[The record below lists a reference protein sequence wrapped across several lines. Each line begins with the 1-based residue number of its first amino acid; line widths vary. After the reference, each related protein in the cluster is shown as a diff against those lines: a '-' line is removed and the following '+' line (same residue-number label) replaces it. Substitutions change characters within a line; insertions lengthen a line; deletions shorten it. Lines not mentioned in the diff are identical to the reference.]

1 MRDREIS
8 VEQEHLDRVYRRLE
22 EKIHEAE
29 FLMNDAAK
37 RGQVGTPGALAERDA
52 QVFRAGIHL
61 NRLNNEFEDFLFGR
75 IDLLLG
81 KDGKKG
87 PDGAYTAVEP
97 AEGAVRDDGTADI
110 AETLHIG
117 RIGVLD
123 SEYAPLVI
131 DWRAPAAAPFYRST
145 PVDPGRVVR
154 RRVIRSKGR
163 RVLGVEDDLMRPE
176 LKAFLDGGELAV
188 IGDGALMAAL
198 GQARSHTMRD
208 IVASIQA
215 EQDLVIRAPAA
226 SVTYVEGGPGT
237 GKTAVAL
244 HRAAYLLYQDRRRY
258 SGGILI
264 VSPTPLLVAYT
275 EGVLPSLGE
284 EGQVA
289 IRAIGSLVDGA
300 EATLYDSP
308 STARAKGSY
317 RMLRVLRKAA
327 RGALELGPAGMLGG
341 ADGSGTG
348 AGGGSASGSG
358 ASGADASGAGAGGA
372 DASGTG
378 TGGANGTRS
387 GRSAGNGTGS
397 EMSGAEASGTGVG
410 GANGTRS
417 GRSAGNGTGSE
428 MSGADASGSEAGEA
442 EASGSGTSG
451 ADASGTGTSGAY
463 GTRSGRSGANGAGAG
478 NGSGVGTAAANGR
491 GSGTAPA
498 SSGSAS
504 ATAPTQLSFGD
515 DGDGES
521 PAAPAPVGP
530 PTRLRVVAFGR
541 RLELEAAELERIRR
555 NALGGTAP
563 VNLLRPRARKLLL
576 DALWAQSG
584 AATRHTDPELAA
596 ELRSSFDEDVTS
608 EDSFIAFLDA
618 WWPELTPRAVLAAM
632 ADERRLGRWA
642 RRILNP
648 GEVRRVARSLRR
660 DGHSVHDIAMLDE
673 LQAILGTP
681 ARPRKKR
688 ELDPLDQ
695 LTGLEELMP
704 VREESQRERAER
716 LAQERTEYAHVIV
729 DEAQDLTPMQ
739 WRMVGRRGRHAT
751 WTVVGDPAQSSW
763 SDPDEAAEARD
774 EALGTRPRRRFE
786 LTVNY
791 RNPAEIAELAAKVLA
806 LAMPGSKAPSAVRS
820 TGVEPRFTVVQKSL
834 GETVRAEAAR
844 LLDLVD
850 GTVGVVV
857 AMQRREEAAR
867 WLAGLGERVVALGSL
882 EAKGLEYDATVVVSP
897 AEIADE
903 SPAGLR
909 VLYVALTRA
918 TQQLTVVSADRDQPD
933 GSGVPDLLRD

>member
-1 MRDREIS
+1 MAAQAQQETALEDSLRAREIA

-29 FLMNDAAK
+29 FLMNDAAQ

-97 AEGAVRDDGTADI
+97 AEGAVRADNTADI

-123 SEYAPLVI
+123 QDYAPLVI

-163 RVLGVEDDLMRPE
+163 KVLGVEDDLMRPE
-176 LKAFLDGGELAV
+176 LTAFLDGGELPA

-258 SGGILI
+258 AGGILI

-289 IRAIGSLVDGA
+289 IRAIGSLVEGA

-308 STARAKGSY
+308 SVARAKGSS
-317 RMLRVLRKAA
+317 RMLKVLRKAA
-327 RGALELGPAGMLGG
+327 RGALELN
-341 ADGSGTG
+341 D
-348 AGGGSASGSG
+348 
-358 ASGADASGAGAGGA
+358 
-372 DASGTG
+372 
-378 TGGANGTRS
+378 
-387 GRSAGNGTGS
+387 
-397 EMSGAEASGTGVG
+397 
-410 GANGTRS
+410 
-417 GRSAGNGTGSE
+417 
-428 MSGADASGSEAGEA
+428 
-442 EASGSGTSG
+442 
-451 ADASGTGTSGAY
+451 
-463 GTRSGRSGANGAGAG
+463 
-478 NGSGVGTAAANGR
+478 
-491 GSGTAPA
+491 
-498 SSGSAS
+498 
-504 ATAPTQLSFGD
+504 
-515 DGDGES
+515 S
-521 PAAPAPVGP
+521 PA
-530 PTRLRVVAFGR
+530 RLRVVAFGR
-541 RLELEAAELERIRR
+541 RLELEAEELAGIRR
-555 NALGGTAP
+555 AALGGTAP

-576 DALWAQSG
+576 DALWERSG
-584 AATRHTDPELAA
+584 AAGRHTDPELAA
-596 ELRSSFDEDVTS
+596 ELRSSFDEDITS
-608 EDSFIAFLDA
+608 EDDFLAFLDA
-618 WWPELTPRAVLAAM
+618 WWPELTPAAVLDAM

-648 GEVRRVARSLRR
+648 GEVRKVARSLKR
-660 DGHSVHDIAMLDE
+660 DGRSVHDIALLDE
-673 LQAILGTP
+673 LQAILGAP
-681 ARPRKKR
+681 ARPRRKR

-704 VREESQRERAER
+704 VREETQRERAER
-716 LAQERTEYAHVIV
+716 LAQERVEYAHVIV

-806 LAMPGSKAPSAVRS
+806 LAMPGSLSPKAVRS
-820 TGVEPRFTVVQKSL
+820 TGVEPRFTVVRESL
-834 GETVRAEAAR
+834 GATVREEAAR
-844 LLDLVD
+844 LLERVD
-850 GTVGVVV
+850 GTIGVVV
-857 AMQRREEAAR
+857 AMQRREEARR
-867 WLAGLGERVVALGSL
+867 WLAGLGDRVVALGSL

-918 TQQLTVVSADRDQPD
+918 TQQLTVVSAERDEPD
-933 GSGVPDLLRD
+933 AAGVPDLLRD

>member
-1 MRDREIS
+1 MAAQVQQSAVGSVHDAQDSVRDREIS
-8 VEQEHLDRVYRRLE
+8 VEQAHLDRVYRRLE

-29 FLMNDAAK
+29 FLMNDAAQ

-97 AEGAVRDDGTADI
+97 AEGAVRDDDTADI

-123 SEYAPLVI
+123 AEYAPLVI
-131 DWRAPAAAPFYRST
+131 DWRAPAAAPFYRAT
-145 PVDPGRVVR
+145 PVEPGRVVR

-163 RVLGVEDDLMRPE
+163 RVLGVEDDLMRPA
-176 LKAFLDGGELAV
+176 LTAYLDGEELPV

-198 GQARSHTMRD
+198 GQARGHTMRD
-208 IVASIQA
+208 IVSSIQA

-226 SVTYVEGGPGT
+226 SITYVEGGPGT

-258 SGGILI
+258 AGGILI

-300 EATLYDSP
+300 QATLYDSP
-308 STARAKGSY
+308 SVARAKGSY
-317 RMLRVLRKAA
+317 RMLKVLRKAA
-327 RGALELGPAGMLGG
+327 RGALELGPA
-341 ADGSGTG
+341 
-348 AGGGSASGSG
+348 
-358 ASGADASGAGAGGA
+358 
-372 DASGTG
+372 
-378 TGGANGTRS
+378 
-387 GRSAGNGTGS
+387 
-397 EMSGAEASGTGVG
+397 
-410 GANGTRS
+410 
-417 GRSAGNGTGSE
+417 
-428 MSGADASGSEAGEA
+428 
-442 EASGSGTSG
+442 
-451 ADASGTGTSGAY
+451 
-463 GTRSGRSGANGAGAG
+463 
-478 NGSGVGTAAANGR
+478 
-491 GSGTAPA
+491 APA
-498 SSGSAS
+498 GHED
-504 ATAPTQLSFGD
+504 D
-515 DGDGES
+515 DGTPRQPFD
-521 PAAPAPVGP
+521 A
-530 PTRLRVVAFGR
+530 TRLRVVAFGR
-541 RLELEAAELERIRR
+541 RLELEAEELDRVRR
-555 NALGGTAP
+555 TALGGTAP

-576 DALWAQSG
+576 DALWAKSG
-584 AATRHTDPELAA
+584 AGSRHTDPELAA
-596 ELRSSFDEDVTS
+596 ELRSSFDEDVTG
-608 EDSFIAFLDA
+608 EDAFIGFLDA
-618 WWPELTPRAVLAAM
+618 WWPELTPARVLAAM
-632 ADERRLGRWA
+632 ADEKRLGRWA

-648 GEVRRVARSLRR
+648 GEVRKVARSLKR
-660 DGHSVHDIAMLDE
+660 DGHTVHDIALLDE
-673 LQAILGTP
+673 LQAILGVP

-688 ELDPLDQ
+688 ELDSLDQ

-774 EALGTRPRRRFE
+774 EALGSRPRRRFQ

-806 LAMPGSKAPSAVRS
+806 LAMPGAESPRAVRS
-820 TGVEPRFTVVQKSL
+820 TGVEPRFTVVQESL
-834 GETVRAEAAR
+834 QAAVRAEAER
-844 LLDLVD
+844 LLGLVD

-857 AMQRREEAAR
+857 AMNRREEARR
-867 WLAGLGERVVALGSL
+867 WLAGLGDRVVALGSL

-918 TQQLTVVSADRDQPD
+918 TQQLTVVSGERDEPD
-933 GSGVPDLLRD
+933 AAGVPDLLRD

>member
-1 MRDREIS
+1 MAAQDAAVDSVRDREIAI
-8 VEQEHLDRVYRRLE
+8 EQEHLDQVYRRLE

-29 FLMNDAAK
+29 FLMNDAAQ

-75 IDLLLG
+75 VDLLLG

-97 AEGAVRDDGTADI
+97 AEDAVRPDNTADI

-123 SEYAPLVI
+123 SDYSPLVI

-163 RVLGVEDDLMRPE
+163 KVLGVEDDLMRPE
-176 LKAFLDGGELAV
+176 LTAALGGTELAV
-188 IGDGALMAAL
+188 VGDGALMAAL

-208 IVASIQA
+208 IVSSIQA

-226 SVTYVEGGPGT
+226 SVTEVSGGPGT

-258 SGGILI
+258 AGGILI

-289 IRAIGSLVDGA
+289 IRAVGSLVDGA
-300 EATLYDSP
+300 EATAYDEP
-308 STARAKGSY
+308 AVARIKGSS
-317 RMLRVLRKAA
+317 RMLQVLRRAA
-327 RGALELGPAGMLGG
+327 RGALEGSSGRPARGRSRGG
-341 ADGSGTG
+341 AQ
-348 AGGGSASGSG
+348 
-358 ASGADASGAGAGGA
+358 
-372 DASGTG
+372 
-378 TGGANGTRS
+378 
-387 GRSAGNGTGS
+387 
-397 EMSGAEASGTGVG
+397 E
-410 GANGTRS
+410 
-417 GRSAGNGTGSE
+417 
-428 MSGADASGSEAGEA
+428 GE
-442 EASGSGTSG
+442 
-451 ADASGTGTSGAY
+451 
-463 GTRSGRSGANGAGAG
+463 
-478 NGSGVGTAAANGR
+478 
-491 GSGTAPA
+491 
-498 SSGSAS
+498 
-504 ATAPTQLSFGD
+504 QLAF
-515 DGDGES
+515 GES
-521 PAAPAPVGP
+521 PSDQKSDQKSDQGSDQESSQDGTRGGTPD
-530 PTRLRVVAFGR
+530 RLRVVAFGG
-541 RLELEAAELERIRR
+541 RLELDADELRRIRH
-555 NALGGTAP
+555 NVLGGTAP
-563 VNLLRPRARKLLL
+563 VNLLRPRARRLVL
-576 DALWAQSG
+576 DALWAKSNG
-584 AATRHTDPELAA
+584 RGRYTDPELAA
-596 ELRSSFDEDVTS
+596 ELRSTFDDDVS
-608 EDSFIAFLDA
+608 NEDSFLEFLDA
-618 WWPELTPRAVLAAM
+618 WWPELTPRGVLAAM

-642 RRILNP
+642 RRVLNQ
-648 GEVRRVARSLRR
+648 GEVRKLARALKREAL
-660 DGHSVHDIAMLDE
+660 SVHDVALLDE
-673 LQAILGTP
+673 LQTLLGTP
-681 ARPRKKR
+681 HRPRKKR
-688 ELDPLDQ
+688 EYDPLDQ

-704 VREESQRERAER
+704 HREETQWERAER

-739 WRMVGRRGRHAT
+739 WRMVGRRGRQAT
-751 WTVVGDPAQSSW
+751 WTIVGDAAQSSW
-763 SDPDEAAEARD
+763 STPDEAADARD
-774 EALGTRPRRRFE
+774 EALGARPRRHFT

-806 LAMPGSKAPSAVRS
+806 LAMPGMESPSAVRS
-820 TGVEPRFTVVQKSL
+820 TGVEPRFAVVRDGDL
-834 GETVRAEAAR
+834 ARTVREEAGR
-844 LLDLVD
+844 LLERVD

-857 AMQRREEAAR
+857 AMNRREQAR
-867 WLAGLGERVVALGSL
+867 KWLAELGDRVVALGSL

-918 TQQLTVVSADRDQPD
+918 TQQLTVVSAAGDAPD
-933 GSGVPDLLRD
+933 EAGVPDLLRD

>member
-1 MRDREIS
+1 MAAQVQQETLDSAHDSVREKEIG

-97 AEGAVRDDGTADI
+97 AEGAVRPDNTADI

-123 SEYAPLVI
+123 SDYAPLVI

-163 RVLGVEDDLMRPE
+163 KVLGVEDDLMRPE
-176 LKAFLDGGELAV
+176 LKARLDGRELPV

-258 SGGILI
+258 AGGILI

-289 IRAIGSLVDGA
+289 IRAIGSLAEDTGGA

-308 STARAKGSY
+308 SVARAKGSY
-317 RMLRVLRKAA
+317 RMLKVLRKAA
-327 RGALELGPAGMLGG
+327 RGALEL
-341 ADGSGTG
+341 S
-348 AGGGSASGSG
+348 
-358 ASGADASGAGAGGA
+358 DA
-372 DASGTG
+372 
-378 TGGANGTRS
+378 
-387 GRSAGNGTGS
+387 
-397 EMSGAEASGTGVG
+397 
-410 GANGTRS
+410 
-417 GRSAGNGTGSE
+417 
-428 MSGADASGSEAGEA
+428 
-442 EASGSGTSG
+442 
-451 ADASGTGTSGAY
+451 
-463 GTRSGRSGANGAGAG
+463 
-478 NGSGVGTAAANGR
+478 
-491 GSGTAPA
+491 
-498 SSGSAS
+498 
-504 ATAPTQLSFGD
+504 
-515 DGDGES
+515 
-521 PAAPAPVGP
+521 

-541 RLELEAAELERIRR
+541 RLELETEELNRIRQS
-555 NALGGTAP
+555 ALGGTAP

-576 DALWAQSG
+576 DALWAKSG
-584 AATRHTDPELAA
+584 AAGRHTDPELAA
-596 ELRSSFDEDVTS
+596 ELRSSFDEDITS
-608 EDSFIAFLDA
+608 EDDFIAFLDA
-618 WWPELTPRAVLAAM
+618 WWPELTPRGVLRAM

-648 GEVRRVARSLRR
+648 GEVRRVARALKR
-660 DGHSVHDIAMLDE
+660 DGLSVHDVAMLDE
-673 LQAILGTP
+673 LQAILGLP

-688 ELDPLDQ
+688 DLDPLDQ

-704 VREESQRERAER
+704 VREETQRERAER

-774 EALGTRPRRRFE
+774 EALGSRPRRRFT

-806 LAMPGSKAPSAVRS
+806 LAMPGSESPSAVRS
-820 TGVEPRFTVVQKSL
+820 TGVEPRFVTAARDTL
-834 GETVRAEAAR
+834 ARTVRAEAAR

-857 AMQRREEAAR
+857 AMNRREEAAR
-867 WLAGLGERVVALGSL
+867 WLAGLGDRVVALGSL

-918 TQQLTVVSADRDQPD
+918 TQQLTVLSSDRDDPD
-933 GSGVPDLLRD
+933 ATGVPDLLRD

>member
-1 MRDREIS
+1 MAAQAQQETVVDPVHDSVRDREIRL
-8 VEQEHLDRVYRRLE
+8 EQEHLDRVYRRLE

-29 FLMNDAAK
+29 FLMRDAAL

-52 QVFRAGIHL
+52 QVYRAGIHL
-61 NRLNNEFEDFLFGR
+61 NRLNNEYEDFLFGR

-97 AEGAVRDDGTADI
+97 AEGAVRPDNTADI

-123 SEYAPLVI
+123 EDYTPLVI

-163 RVLGVEDDLMRPE
+163 RVQSVEDDLMRPE
-176 LKAFLDGGELAV
+176 LTASLDGHELPV

-198 GQARSHTMRD
+198 GQARTHTMRD

-258 SGGILI
+258 AGGILI

-308 STARAKGSY
+308 SVARAKGSY
-317 RMLRVLRKAA
+317 RMLKVLRKAA
-327 RGALELGPAGMLGG
+327 RGALERH
-341 ADGSGTG
+341 
-348 AGGGSASGSG
+348 
-358 ASGADASGAGAGGA
+358 DA
-372 DASGTG
+372 
-378 TGGANGTRS
+378 
-387 GRSAGNGTGS
+387 
-397 EMSGAEASGTGVG
+397 
-410 GANGTRS
+410 
-417 GRSAGNGTGSE
+417 
-428 MSGADASGSEAGEA
+428 
-442 EASGSGTSG
+442 
-451 ADASGTGTSGAY
+451 
-463 GTRSGRSGANGAGAG
+463 
-478 NGSGVGTAAANGR
+478 
-491 GSGTAPA
+491 P
-498 SSGSAS
+498 
-504 ATAPTQLSFGD
+504 Q
-515 DGDGES
+515 
-521 PAAPAPVGP
+521 
-530 PTRLRVVAFGR
+530 RLRVVAFGR
-541 RLELEAAELERIRR
+541 RLELEAEELADIRR
-555 NALGGTAP
+555 AALGGTAP

-576 DALWAQSG
+576 DALWERSG
-584 AATRHTDPELAA
+584 AGNRHTDPQLAA
-596 ELRSSFDEDVTS
+596 ELRSSFDEDVTT
-608 EDSFIAFLDA
+608 EDDFIAFLDA
-618 WWPELTPRAVLAAM
+618 WWPELTPAAVLDAM

-648 GEVRRVARSLRR
+648 GEVRKVARALKR
-660 DGHSVHDIAMLDE
+660 DGRSVHDIAMLDE
-673 LQAILGTP
+673 LQAILGAP
-681 ARPRKKR
+681 ARPRRKR

-704 VREESQRERAER
+704 VREETQRERAER
-716 LAQERTEYAHVIV
+716 LAQERVEYAHVIV

-763 SDPDEAAEARD
+763 SDPDEAAQARD

-791 RNPAEIAELAAKVLA
+791 RNPAEIAELASKVLA
-806 LAMPGSKAPSAVRS
+806 LAMPGSQAPRAVRS
-820 TGVEPRFTVVQKSL
+820 TGVEPRFAVTEGVL

-844 LLDLVD
+844 LLERVD

-857 AMQRREEAAR
+857 AMQRREEARR
-867 WLAGLGERVVALGSL
+867 WLDGLGDRVVALGSL
-882 EAKGLEYDATVVVSP
+882 EAKGLEYDATIVVSP

-918 TQQLTVVSADRDQPD
+918 TQQLTVVSADRDEPD
-933 GSGVPDLLRD
+933 AAGVPDLLRD

>member
-1 MRDREIS
+1 MAAQVQQEMALDPVGDSVRDRELG
-8 VEQEHLDRVYRRLE
+8 VEQEHLDRVYQRLE
-22 EKIHEAE
+22 EKINEAE
-29 FLMNDAAK
+29 FLMNDAAQ

-97 AEGAVRDDGTADI
+97 AEGAVRPDNTADI

-123 SEYAPLVI
+123 AEYAPLVI

-163 RVLGVEDDLMRPE
+163 KVLGVEDDLMRPE
-176 LKAFLDGGELAV
+176 LKATLAGNELAV

-215 EQDLVIRAPAA
+215 EQDQVIRAPAA

-258 SGGILI
+258 AGGILI

-289 IRAIGSLVDGA
+289 IRAVGSLVDGA
-300 EATLYDSP
+300 EATQYDAP
-308 STARAKGSY
+308 AVARAKGSH
-317 RMLRVLRKAA
+317 RMLKVLRKAA
-327 RGALELGPAGMLGG
+327 RGALETSGAPGRRPGSGRTAPAASGGPEQLAFGDEGAGENEDEDQQGG
-341 ADGSGTG
+341 GSGT
-348 AGGGSASGSG
+348 
-358 ASGADASGAGAGGA
+358 
-372 DASGTG
+372 
-378 TGGANGTRS
+378 R
-387 GRSAGNGTGS
+387 
-397 EMSGAEASGTGVG
+397 V
-410 GANGTRS
+410 
-417 GRSAGNGTGSE
+417 
-428 MSGADASGSEAGEA
+428 
-442 EASGSGTSG
+442 
-451 ADASGTGTSGAY
+451 
-463 GTRSGRSGANGAGAG
+463 
-478 NGSGVGTAAANGR
+478 
-491 GSGTAPA
+491 
-498 SSGSAS
+498 
-504 ATAPTQLSFGD
+504 
-515 DGDGES
+515 
-521 PAAPAPVGP
+521 PAAT

-541 RLELEAAELERIRR
+541 RLELEAPELDRIRQS
-555 NALGGTAP
+555 ALSGTAP

-576 DALWAQSG
+576 DALWSRSG
-584 AATRHTDPELAA
+584 AGSRHTDPELAA
-596 ELRSSFDEDVTS
+596 ELRSSFDEDVSS
-608 EDSFIAFLDA
+608 EDTFIAFLDA

-632 ADERRLGRWA
+632 SDERRLGRWA

-648 GEVRRVARSLRR
+648 GEVRRVARSLKR
-660 DGHSVHDIAMLDE
+660 DGLSVHDVAMLDE
-673 LQAILGTP
+673 LEAIVGTP
-681 ARPRKKR
+681 VRPRRKR
-688 ELDPLDQ
+688 DLDPLDQ

-704 VREESQRERAER
+704 QREETQRERAER

-739 WRMVGRRGRHAT
+739 WRMIGRRGRHAT

-774 EALGTRPRRRFE
+774 EALGSRPRRRFT

-806 LAMPGSKAPSAVRS
+806 LAMPGSESPSAVRS
-820 TGVEPRFTVVQKSL
+820 TGVRPRFVTAVNGQEARQSAVARDSL
-834 GETVRAEAAR
+834 AKTVREEAAR
-844 LLDLVD
+844 LLDQVD

-857 AMQRREEAAR
+857 AMNRRAEAAR

-918 TQQLTVVSADRDQPD
+918 TQQLTIVSVARDEPDAD
-933 GSGVPDLLRD
+933 GVPDLLRD

>member
-1 MRDREIS
+1 MADVRDREIS
-8 VEQEHLDRVYRRLE
+8 VEQEHLDQVYRRLE

-29 FLMNDAAK
+29 FLMTDAAK
-37 RGQVGTPGALAERDA
+37 RSQVGTPGALAERDA
-52 QVFRAGIHL
+52 QVFRAGVHL

-87 PDGAYTAVEP
+87 PDGAYTSVEP
-97 AEGAVRDDGTADI
+97 AEDAVGEDNTAEI

-123 SEYAPLVI
+123 ADYSPLVI

-176 LKAFLDGGELAV
+176 LKATLDGESLPV

-215 EQDLVIRAPAA
+215 EQDMVIRAPAA

-258 SGGILI
+258 AGGILI

-289 IRAIGSLVDGA
+289 IRAVGALADDAAGPA
-300 EATLYDSP
+300 EATVYDSP
-308 STARAKGSY
+308 AVARVKGSS
-317 RMLRVLRKAA
+317 RMLHVLRKAA
-327 RGALELGPAGMLGG
+327 RGALEG
-341 ADGSGTG
+341 
-348 AGGGSASGSG
+348 
-358 ASGADASGAGAGGA
+358 
-372 DASGTG
+372 GTG
-378 TGGANGTRS
+378 T
-387 GRSAGNGTGS
+387 
-397 EMSGAEASGTGVG
+397 
-410 GANGTRS
+410 
-417 GRSAGNGTGSE
+417 
-428 MSGADASGSEAGEA
+428 
-442 EASGSGTSG
+442 
-451 ADASGTGTSGAY
+451 
-463 GTRSGRSGANGAGAG
+463 
-478 NGSGVGTAAANGR
+478 TAK
-491 GSGTAPA
+491 PA
-498 SSGSAS
+498 SQDG
-504 ATAPTQLSFGD
+504 QLAFGD
-515 DGDGES
+515 DEHDA
-521 PAAPAPVGP
+521 PQAPAET

-541 RLELEAAELERIRR
+541 RLELEADALARIRR
-555 NALGGTAP
+555 NALSGTAP

-576 DALWAQSG
+576 DALWSQSG
-584 AATRHTDPELAA
+584 SAGRHSDPELAA
-596 ELRSSFDEDVTS
+596 ELRSSFDEDITS
-608 EDSFIAFLDA
+608 EDDFIRFLDA
-618 WWPELTPRAVLAAM
+618 WWPELTPRAVLSAM
-632 ADERRLGRWA
+632 GDERRLGRWA
-642 RRILNP
+642 RRVLNP
-648 GEVRRVARSLRR
+648 GEVRKVARSLKR
-660 DGHSVHDIAMLDE
+660 DALSVHDVALLDE
-673 LQAILGTP
+673 LHSILGTP
-681 ARPRKKR
+681 HRPRKKKD
-688 ELDPLDQ
+688 LDPLDL
-695 LTGLEELMP
+695 LTGLDELMP
-704 VREESQRERAER
+704 QREESQRERAER
-716 LAQERTEYAHVIV
+716 LAAERTEYAHVIV

-751 WTVVGDPAQSSW
+751 WTIVGDPAQSSW
-763 SDPDEAAEARD
+763 SDPDEAAAARD
-774 EALGTRPRRRFE
+774 EALGSRPRRRFT

-791 RNPAEIAELAAKVLA
+791 RNPAEIADLAAKVLA
-806 LAMPGSKAPSAVRS
+806 LAMPGSESPSAVRS
-820 TGVEPRFTVVQKSL
+820 TGVKPRFAVVRDKDL
-834 GETVRAEAAR
+834 GASVRAEAAR
-844 LLDLVD
+844 LLDQVD
-850 GTVGVVV
+850 GTIGVVV
-857 AMQRREEAAR
+857 AMNRREQAAR
-867 WLAGLGERVVALGSL
+867 WLDGLGDRVVALGSL

-918 TQQLTVVSADRDQPD
+918 TQQLTVLSGERDDPDAD
-933 GSGVPDLLRD
+933 GVPDLLRE

>member
-1 MRDREIS
+1 MKSDTDAAKDANADSVRDRELG
-8 VEQEHLDRVYRRLE
+8 VEQDHLDAVYRRLE

-29 FLMNDAAK
+29 FLMEDATK

-75 IDLLLG
+75 IDLLQG

-97 AEGAVRDDGTADI
+97 ADGAVREDNTADI

-123 SEYAPLVI
+123 ADYSPLVI

-163 RVLGVEDDLMRPE
+163 KVLGVEDDLMRPE
-176 LKAFLDGGELAV
+176 LTAYLDGERLPA

-198 GQARSHTMRD
+198 GQARSHSMRD

-215 EQDLVIRAPAA
+215 EQDQVIRAPAA

-258 SGGILI
+258 AGGILI

-289 IRAIGSLVDGA
+289 IRAVGSLVDGA
-300 EATLYDSP
+300 EATVYDSP
-308 STARAKGSY
+308 AVARVKGSS
-317 RMLRVLRKAA
+317 RMLKVLRKAA
-327 RGALELGPAGMLGG
+327 RGALETGRPQQPAVQEQLAFGDEE
-341 ADGSGTG
+341 AD
-348 AGGGSASGSG
+348 
-358 ASGADASGAGAGGA
+358 
-372 DASGTG
+372 
-378 TGGANGTRS
+378 
-387 GRSAGNGTGS
+387 
-397 EMSGAEASGTGVG
+397 E
-410 GANGTRS
+410 
-417 GRSAGNGTGSE
+417 
-428 MSGADASGSEAGEA
+428 EAGEK
-442 EASGSGTSG
+442 
-451 ADASGTGTSGAY
+451 
-463 GTRSGRSGANGAGAG
+463 
-478 NGSGVGTAAANGR
+478 
-491 GSGTAPA
+491 
-498 SSGSAS
+498 
-504 ATAPTQLSFGD
+504 
-515 DGDGES
+515 
-521 PAAPAPVGP
+521 AAPAGT

-541 RLELEAAELERIRR
+541 RLELEADQLSRIRQA
-555 NALGGTAP
+555 ALGGTAP
-563 VNLLRPRARKLLL
+563 VNHLRPRARKLLL
-576 DALWAQSG
+576 DALWDQSG
-584 AATRHTDPELAA
+584 AGSRHSDPELAA
-596 ELRSSFDEDVTS
+596 ELRSSFDDDVTS
-608 EDSFIAFLDA
+608 EDEFLRFLDA
-618 WWPELTPRAVLAAM
+618 WWPELTPRAVLTAM
-632 ADERRLGRWA
+632 SDERRLGRWA

-648 GEVRRVARSLRR
+648 GEIRKLAKSLKR
-660 DGHSVHDIAMLDE
+660 DALSVHDVALLDE
-673 LQAILGTP
+673 LTAVLGAP
-681 ARPRKKR
+681 ARPKKKR
-688 ELDPLDQ
+688 EYDPLDQ

-704 VREESQRERAER
+704 QREESQRERAER

-763 SDPDEAAEARD
+763 STPDEAAEARD
-774 EALGTRPRRRFE
+774 EALGTRPRRRFT

-791 RNPAEIAELAAKVLA
+791 RNPSEIAELAAKVLA
-806 LAMPGSKAPSAVRS
+806 LAMPGSESPSAVRS
-820 TGVEPRFTVVQKSL
+820 TGVRPRFEVVRDRL
-834 GETVRAEAAR
+834 GDTVRAEAAR
-844 LLDLVD
+844 LLEQVD

-857 AMQRREEAAR
+857 AMNRREEAAR
-867 WLAGLGERVVALGSL
+867 WLSGLGERGVALGSL
-882 EAKGLEYDATVVVSP
+882 EAKGLEYDATIVVSP

-918 TQQLTVVSADRDQPD
+918 TQQLTVVSGERDEPD
-933 GSGVPDLLRD
+933 ANGVPDLLRD

>member
-1 MRDREIS
+1 MAAQETGGVVDTIRDREIGG
-8 VEQEHLDRVYRRLE
+8 EQDHLDRVYRRLE

-29 FLMNDAAK
+29 FLMQDAAR

-52 QVFRAGIHL
+52 QVFRAGVHL
-61 NRLNNEFEDFLFGR
+61 NRLNSEFEDFLFGR
-75 IDLLLG
+75 IDLLRG

-87 PDGAYTAVEP
+87 PDGAYTSVEP
-97 AEGAVRDDGTADI
+97 ADDAVRPDNTAEI

-123 SEYAPLVI
+123 ADYAPLVI

-163 RVLGVEDDLMRPE
+163 KVLGVEDDLMRPE
-176 LKAFLDGGELAV
+176 LTATLGGAELPV
-188 IGDGALMAAL
+188 VGDGALMAAL
-198 GQARSHTMRD
+198 GQARSHAMRD
-208 IVASIQA
+208 IVSSIQA

-258 SGGILI
+258 AGGILI

-289 IRAIGSLVDGA
+289 IRAVGSLVDGV
-300 EATLYDSP
+300 EATAYDEP
-308 STARAKGSY
+308 AVARVKGSS
-317 RMLRVLRKAA
+317 RMVKVLRKAA
-327 RGALELGPAGMLGG
+327 RGALELG
-341 ADGSGTG
+341 
-348 AGGGSASGSG
+348 
-358 ASGADASGAGAGGA
+358 DAP
-372 DASGTG
+372 D
-378 TGGANGTRS
+378 
-387 GRSAGNGTGS
+387 
-397 EMSGAEASGTGVG
+397 
-410 GANGTRS
+410 
-417 GRSAGNGTGSE
+417 
-428 MSGADASGSEAGEA
+428 
-442 EASGSGTSG
+442 
-451 ADASGTGTSGAY
+451 
-463 GTRSGRSGANGAGAG
+463 
-478 NGSGVGTAAANGR
+478 
-491 GSGTAPA
+491 
-498 SSGSAS
+498 
-504 ATAPTQLSFGD
+504 
-515 DGDGES
+515 
-521 PAAPAPVGP
+521 
-530 PTRLRVVAFGR
+530 RLRVVAFGR
-541 RLELEAAELERIRR
+541 RVELEAQELQRIRH
-555 NALGGTAP
+555 NVLGGTAP
-563 VNLLRPRARKLLL
+563 VNLLRPRARRLLL
-576 DALWAQSG
+576 DALYAKTG
-584 AATRHTDPELAA
+584 AGTRHTDPELAA
-596 ELRSSFDEDVTS
+596 ELRSSFDEDVSS
-608 EDSFIAFLDA
+608 EDSFTDFLNA
-618 WWPELTPRAVLAAM
+618 WWPELTPRRVLFAM
-632 ADERRLGRWA
+632 ADDKLLARWSRRV
-642 RRILNP
+642 LNP
-648 GEVRRVARSLRR
+648 GEVRRLARSLRR
-660 DGHSVHDIAMLDE
+660 DTYSVHDVALLDE
-673 LQAILGTP
+673 LQTVLGAP
-681 ARPRKKR
+681 ARPRRKR
-688 ELDPLDQ
+688 EVDPLDQ

-763 SDPDEAAEARD
+763 SVPDEAAEARD
-774 EALGTRPRRRFE
+774 EALGTRPRRRFT

-806 LAMPGSKAPSAVRS
+806 LAMPGAESPRAVRS
-820 TGVEPRFTVVQKSL
+820 TGVVPRFVAL
-834 GETVRAEAAR
+834 GDRDLAETVRDEARR
-844 LLDLVD
+844 LLDRVE

-857 AMQRREEAAR
+857 AMNRREQAAR
-867 WLAGLGERVVALGSL
+867 WLEDLGDRVVALGSL

-918 TQQLTVVSADRDQPD
+918 TQQLTVVSGRRDEPDAD
-933 GSGVPDLLRD
+933 GVPDLLRD

>member
-1 MRDREIS
+1 MAAQDAAVDSVRDREIAI
-8 VEQEHLDRVYRRLE
+8 EQEHLDQVYRRLE

-29 FLMNDAAK
+29 FLMNDAAQ

-75 IDLLLG
+75 VDLLLG

-97 AEGAVRDDGTADI
+97 AEDAVRPDNTADI

-123 SEYAPLVI
+123 SDYSPLVI

-163 RVLGVEDDLMRPE
+163 KVLGVEDDLMRPE
-176 LKAFLDGGELAV
+176 LTAALGGTELAV
-188 IGDGALMAAL
+188 VGDGALMAAL

-208 IVASIQA
+208 IVSSIQA

-226 SVTYVEGGPGT
+226 SVTEVSGGPGT

-258 SGGILI
+258 AGGILI

-289 IRAIGSLVDGA
+289 IRAVGSLVDGA
-300 EATLYDSP
+300 EATAYDEP
-308 STARAKGSY
+308 AVARIKGSS
-317 RMLRVLRKAA
+317 RMLQVLRRAA
-327 RGALELGPAGMLGG
+327 RGALEGSSGRPARGRSRGG
-341 ADGSGTG
+341 AQ
-348 AGGGSASGSG
+348 
-358 ASGADASGAGAGGA
+358 
-372 DASGTG
+372 
-378 TGGANGTRS
+378 
-387 GRSAGNGTGS
+387 
-397 EMSGAEASGTGVG
+397 E
-410 GANGTRS
+410 
-417 GRSAGNGTGSE
+417 
-428 MSGADASGSEAGEA
+428 GE
-442 EASGSGTSG
+442 
-451 ADASGTGTSGAY
+451 
-463 GTRSGRSGANGAGAG
+463 
-478 NGSGVGTAAANGR
+478 
-491 GSGTAPA
+491 
-498 SSGSAS
+498 
-504 ATAPTQLSFGD
+504 QLAF
-515 DGDGES
+515 GES
-521 PAAPAPVGP
+521 PSDQKSDQGSDQESSQDGTRGGTPD
-530 PTRLRVVAFGR
+530 RLRVVAFGG
-541 RLELEAAELERIRR
+541 RLELDGDELRRIRH
-555 NALGGTAP
+555 NVLGGTAP
-563 VNLLRPRARKLLL
+563 VNLLRPRARRLVL
-576 DALWAQSG
+576 DALWAKSNG
-584 AATRHTDPELAA
+584 RGRYTDPELAA
-596 ELRSSFDEDVTS
+596 ELRSTFDDDVS
-608 EDSFIAFLDA
+608 NEDSFLEFLDA
-618 WWPELTPRAVLAAM
+618 WWPELTPRGVLAAM

-642 RRILNP
+642 RRVLNQ
-648 GEVRRVARSLRR
+648 GEVRKLARALKREAL
-660 DGHSVHDIAMLDE
+660 SVHDVALLDE
-673 LQAILGTP
+673 LQTLLGTP
-681 ARPRKKR
+681 HRPRKKR
-688 ELDPLDQ
+688 EYDPLDQ

-704 VREESQRERAER
+704 HREETQWERAER

-739 WRMVGRRGRHAT
+739 WRMVGRRGRQAT
-751 WTVVGDPAQSSW
+751 WTIVGDAAQSSW
-763 SDPDEAAEARD
+763 STPDEAADARD
-774 EALGTRPRRRFE
+774 EALGARPRRHFT

-806 LAMPGSKAPSAVRS
+806 LAMPGMESPSAVRS
-820 TGVEPRFTVVQKSL
+820 TGVEPRFAVVRDGDL
-834 GETVRAEAAR
+834 ARTVREEAGR
-844 LLDLVD
+844 LLERVD

-857 AMQRREEAAR
+857 AMNRREQAR
-867 WLAGLGERVVALGSL
+867 KWLAELGDRVVALGSL

-918 TQQLTVVSADRDQPD
+918 TQQLTVVSAAGDAPD
-933 GSGVPDLLRD
+933 EAGVPDLLRD

>member
-1 MRDREIS
+1 MAAQAQQETAVGSDHDSVRDREIS

-61 NRLNNEFEDFLFGR
+61 SRLNNEFEDFLFGR
-75 IDLLLG
+75 IDLLPG

-97 AEGAVRDDGTADI
+97 AEGAVREDGTADI

-123 SEYAPLVI
+123 AEYAPLVI

-176 LKAFLDGGELAV
+176 LKARLDGRELPV

-258 SGGILI
+258 AGGILI

-317 RMLRVLRKAA
+317 RMLKVLRKAA
-327 RGALELGPAGMLGG
+327 RGALELGPGG
-341 ADGSGTG
+341 PDGGPGGPG
-348 AGGGSASGSG
+348 AGGRPPAASNAAASRRAGPGATDDTDGSPSAGPDRPEQLAFG
-358 ASGADASGAGAGGA
+358 DGDGAGG
-372 DASGTG
+372 
-378 TGGANGTRS
+378 RS
-387 GRSAGNGTGS
+387 GN
-397 EMSGAEASGTGVG
+397 
-410 GANGTRS
+410 
-417 GRSAGNGTGSE
+417 
-428 MSGADASGSEAGEA
+428 
-442 EASGSGTSG
+442 
-451 ADASGTGTSGAY
+451 
-463 GTRSGRSGANGAGAG
+463 
-478 NGSGVGTAAANGR
+478 
-491 GSGTAPA
+491 
-498 SSGSAS
+498 
-504 ATAPTQLSFGD
+504 
-515 DGDGES
+515 GDGFRPS
-521 PAAPAPVGP
+521 APAPAGP

-541 RLELEAAELERIRR
+541 RLELEADALERIRR
-555 NALGGTAP
+555 TALGGTAP

-576 DALWAQSG
+576 DALWERSG
-584 AATRHTDPELAA
+584 AGTRHTDPELAA
-596 ELRSSFDEDVTS
+596 ELRSSFDEDITT
-608 EDSFIAFLDA
+608 EDSFTEFLDA
-618 WWPELTPRAVLAAM
+618 WWPELTPRAVLEVM

-660 DGHSVHDIAMLDE
+660 DGLSVHDIALLDE
-673 LQAILGTP
+673 LQSILGVP

-774 EALGTRPRRRFE
+774 EALGTRPRRRFQ

-791 RNPAEIAELAAKVLA
+791 RNPAEIAELASKVLA
-806 LAMPGSKAPSAVRS
+806 LAMPGAESPSAVRS
-820 TGVEPRFTVVQKSL
+820 TGVQPRFTVVRDSL
-834 GETVRAEAAR
+834 AQTVRAEAGR

-867 WLAGLGERVVALGSL
+867 WLAGLGDRVVALGSL

-918 TQQLTVVSADRDQPD
+918 TQQLTVVSGERDQPD
-933 GSGVPDLLRD
+933 GAGVPDLLRD

>member
-1 MRDREIS
+1 MAAQEADRGVDTIRDREIG
-8 VEQEHLDRVYRRLE
+8 VEQDHLDQVYRRLE

-61 NRLNNEFEDFLFGR
+61 NRLNNEYEDFLFGR
-75 IDLLLG
+75 IDLLYG

-87 PDGAYTAVEP
+87 PDGAYTSVEP
-97 AEGAVRDDGTADI
+97 ADDAVRQDGTADI
-110 AETLHIG
+110 GETLHIG

-123 SEYAPLVI
+123 SDYAPLVI

-145 PVDPGRVVR
+145 PVEPGRVVR
-154 RRVIRSKGR
+154 RRVIRSRGR
-163 RVLGVEDDLMRPE
+163 KVLGVEDDLMRPE
-176 LKAFLDGGELAV
+176 LKARLGGEALAV

-208 IVASIQA
+208 IVSSIQA

-258 SGGILI
+258 AGGILI

-289 IRAIGSLVDGA
+289 IRAVGSLVDGV
-300 EATLYDSP
+300 EATAYDEP
-308 STARAKGSY
+308 AVARVKGSS
-317 RMLRVLRKAA
+317 RMRAVLRKAV
-327 RGALELGPAGMLGG
+327 RGALELG
-341 ADGSGTG
+341 
-348 AGGGSASGSG
+348 
-358 ASGADASGAGAGGA
+358 DAP
-372 DASGTG
+372 
-378 TGGANGTRS
+378 
-387 GRSAGNGTGS
+387 
-397 EMSGAEASGTGVG
+397 E
-410 GANGTRS
+410 
-417 GRSAGNGTGSE
+417 
-428 MSGADASGSEAGEA
+428 
-442 EASGSGTSG
+442 
-451 ADASGTGTSGAY
+451 
-463 GTRSGRSGANGAGAG
+463 
-478 NGSGVGTAAANGR
+478 
-491 GSGTAPA
+491 
-498 SSGSAS
+498 
-504 ATAPTQLSFGD
+504 
-515 DGDGES
+515 
-521 PAAPAPVGP
+521 
-530 PTRLRVVAFGR
+530 RLRVVAFGR
-541 RLELEAAELERIRR
+541 RLELEGEELTRVRHA
-555 NALGGTAP
+555 ALGGTAP

-576 DALWAQSG
+576 DALYAKTG
-584 AATRHTDPELAA
+584 AASRHPGDPELAA
-596 ELRSSFDEDVTS
+596 ELRSSFDEDVTT

-618 WWPELTPRAVLAAM
+618 WWPELTPRRVLEAM
-632 ADERRLGRWA
+632 ADEKRLGRWA
-642 RRILNP
+642 RRVLNQ
-648 GEVRRVARSLRR
+648 GEVRRLARSLRR
-660 DGHSVHDIAMLDE
+660 DGFSVHDVALLDE
-673 LQAILGTP
+673 LQTLLGAP
-681 ARPRKKR
+681 ARPRRKR

-763 SDPDEAAEARD
+763 SVPEEAAEARD
-774 EALGTRPRRRFE
+774 EALGSRPRRRFE

-806 LAMPGSKAPSAVRS
+806 LAMPGMEAPRAVRS
-820 TGVEPRFTVVQKSL
+820 TGVEPRFVA
-834 GETVRAEAAR
+834 VRDGDLAEAVREEARR
-844 LLDLVD
+844 LLDRVD

-857 AMQRREEAAR
+857 AMNRREQAAR
-867 WLAGLGERVVALGSL
+867 WLADLGDRVVALGSL

-918 TQQLTVVSADRDQPD
+918 TQQLTVLSGRRDDPD
-933 GSGVPDLLRD
+933 EAGVPDLLRD

>member
-1 MRDREIS
+1 MAAQAQQDSAVGSVHGAAHEAAHDSVRDREIG
-8 VEQEHLDRVYRRLE
+8 VEQQHLDRVYRRLE

-29 FLMNDAAK
+29 FLMRDAAQ
-37 RGQVGTPGALAERDA
+37 RGQVGTPGAMAERDA
-52 QVFRAGIHL
+52 QVFRAGVHL

-81 KDGKKG
+81 KDGRKG

-97 AEGAVRDDGTADI
+97 AEGAVRGDGTADI

-123 SEYAPLVI
+123 EDYAPLVI

-176 LKAFLDGGELAV
+176 LKAFLDGHELPA

-198 GQARSHTMRD
+198 GRARSHTMRD
-208 IVASIQA
+208 IVSSIQA

-258 SGGILI
+258 AGGILI

-289 IRAIGSLVDGA
+289 IRAIGSLVDGT
-300 EATLYDSP
+300 EATLYDAP
-308 STARAKGSY
+308 AVARAKGSY
-317 RMLRVLRKAA
+317 RMLKVLRKAA
-327 RGALELGPAGMLGG
+327 RGALEQ
-341 ADGSGTG
+341 
-348 AGGGSASGSG
+348 
-358 ASGADASGAGAGGA
+358 
-372 DASGTG
+372 
-378 TGGANGTRS
+378 
-387 GRSAGNGTGS
+387 
-397 EMSGAEASGTGVG
+397 
-410 GANGTRS
+410 
-417 GRSAGNGTGSE
+417 
-428 MSGADASGSEAGEA
+428 
-442 EASGSGTSG
+442 
-451 ADASGTGTSGAY
+451 
-463 GTRSGRSGANGAGAG
+463 NGA
-478 NGSGVGTAAANGR
+478 
-491 GSGTAPA
+491 P
-498 SSGSAS
+498 
-504 ATAPTQLSFGD
+504 D
-515 DGDGES
+515 
-521 PAAPAPVGP
+521 
-530 PTRLRVVAFGR
+530 RLRVVAFGR
-541 RLELEAAELERIRR
+541 RLELEAEELDHVRR
-555 NALGGTAP
+555 TALGGTAP

-576 DALWAQSG
+576 DALWEKSG
-584 AATRHTDPELAA
+584 AAGRHTDPELAA
-596 ELRSSFDEDVTS
+596 ELRSSFDEDVTG
-608 EDSFIAFLDA
+608 EDSFVAFLDA
-618 WWPELTPRAVLAAM
+618 WWPELTPSAVLTAM

-660 DGHSVHDIAMLDE
+660 GGHSVHDVALLDE

-681 ARPRKKR
+681 ARPRRKR

-791 RNPAEIAELAAKVLA
+791 RNPAEIAELSSRVLA
-806 LAMPGSKAPSAVRS
+806 LAMPGSTAPRAVRS
-820 TGVEPRFTVVQKSL
+820 TGVEPRFAVVRGSVEK
-834 GETVRAEAAR
+834 TVRAEAER

-857 AMQRREEAAR
+857 AMNRREEARR
-867 WLAGLGERVVALGSL
+867 WLAGLGDRVVALGSL
-882 EAKGLEYDATVVVSP
+882 EAKGLEYDATIVVSP

-918 TQQLTVVSADRDQPD
+918 TQQLTVVSGERDEPD
-933 GSGVPDLLRD
+933 GAGVPDLLRD

>member
-1 MRDREIS
+1 MAAQAQQDNAVDSVRGEHDSVRDREIS
-8 VEQEHLDRVYRRLE
+8 GEQEHLDRVYRRLA

-29 FLMNDAAK
+29 FLMNDAAQ

-75 IDLLLG
+75 IDLLPG
-81 KDGKKG
+81 RDGKKG

-97 AEGAVRDDGTADI
+97 AEGAVRPDGTADI

-123 SEYAPLVI
+123 QDYAPLVI

-176 LKAFLDGGELAV
+176 LTAFLDGRELPV

-198 GQARSHTMRD
+198 GQARGHTMRD

-258 SGGILI
+258 AGGILI

-289 IRAIGSLVDGA
+289 IRAIGSLAVDAVGA

-308 STARAKGSY
+308 AVARAKGSS
-317 RMLRVLRKAA
+317 RMLKVLRRAA
-327 RGALELGPAGMLGG
+327 RGALELGRGAGAPTGQLTLDGD
-341 ADGSGTG
+341 DGSG
-348 AGGGSASGSG
+348 A
-358 ASGADASGAGAGGA
+358 
-372 DASGTG
+372 TG
-378 TGGANGTRS
+378 TPGA
-387 GRSAGNGTGS
+387 A
-397 EMSGAEASGTGVG
+397 
-410 GANGTRS
+410 
-417 GRSAGNGTGSE
+417 
-428 MSGADASGSEAGEA
+428 
-442 EASGSGTSG
+442 
-451 ADASGTGTSGAY
+451 
-463 GTRSGRSGANGAGAG
+463 
-478 NGSGVGTAAANGR
+478 
-491 GSGTAPA
+491 
-498 SSGSAS
+498 
-504 ATAPTQLSFGD
+504 
-515 DGDGES
+515 
-521 PAAPAPVGP
+521 GP

-541 RLELEAAELERIRR
+541 RLELDAAALDRVRR
-555 NALGGTAP
+555 TALGGTAP

-576 DALWAQSG
+576 DALWEQSG
-584 AATRHTDPELAA
+584 AAGRQSDPELAA
-596 ELRSSFDEDVTS
+596 ELRSSFDDDITS
-608 EDSFIAFLDA
+608 EDSFTEFLDA
-618 WWPELTPRAVLAAM
+618 WWPELTPRGVLAAM

-642 RRILNP
+642 RRVLNP
-648 GEVRRVARSLRR
+648 GEVRKVARSLKR
-660 DGHSVHDIAMLDE
+660 DGYSVHDIALLDE
-673 LQAILGTP
+673 LQAVLGVP
-681 ARPRKKR
+681 ARPRRKR

-763 SDPDEAAEARD
+763 SDPDEAAAARD
-774 EALGTRPRRRFE
+774 EALGTRPRRRFR

-806 LAMPGSKAPSAVRS
+806 LAMPGAESPSAVRS
-820 TGVEPRFTVVQKSL
+820 TGVVPRFAVVRETL
-834 GETVRAEAAR
+834 GATVRAEAER
-844 LLDLVD
+844 LLERVE

-857 AMQRREEAAR
+857 AMNRREEARR
-867 WLAGLGERVVALGSL
+867 WLAGLGDRVVALGSL

-918 TQQLTVVSADRDQPD
+918 TQQLTVVSGDRDEPD
-933 GSGVPDLLRD
+933 AQGVPDLLRD

>member
-1 MRDREIS
+1 MAAQAQQETALRSASTTAQDPVQDSVREREIC

-22 EKIHEAE
+22 EKIHQAE
-29 FLMNDAAK
+29 FLLHDASQ

-97 AEGAVRDDGTADI
+97 AEGVIRDDNTADI

-123 SEYAPLVI
+123 EEYAPLVI

-176 LKAFLDGGELAV
+176 LTAYLDGETLPA

-198 GQARSHTMRD
+198 GQARTHSMRD
-208 IVASIQA
+208 IVSSIQA

-226 SVTYVEGGPGT
+226 SVAYVEGGPGT

-258 SGGILI
+258 AGGILI

-308 STARAKGSY
+308 AVARAKGSY
-317 RMLRVLRKAA
+317 RMLKVLRKAA
-327 RGALELGPAGMLGG
+327 RGALEV
-341 ADGSGTG
+341 D
-348 AGGGSASGSG
+348 AGGT
-358 ASGADASGAGAGGA
+358 
-372 DASGTG
+372 TG
-378 TGGANGTRS
+378 T
-387 GRSAGNGTGS
+387 TG
-397 EMSGAEASGTGVG
+397 
-410 GANGTRS
+410 
-417 GRSAGNGTGSE
+417 
-428 MSGADASGSEAGEA
+428 
-442 EASGSGTSG
+442 
-451 ADASGTGTSGAY
+451 
-463 GTRSGRSGANGAGAG
+463 
-478 NGSGVGTAAANGR
+478 
-491 GSGTAPA
+491 
-498 SSGSAS
+498 
-504 ATAPTQLSFGD
+504 QLTFGD
-515 DGDGES
+515 DPDTT
-521 PAAPAPVGP
+521 PVTPVPLPSGP
-530 PTRLRVVAFGR
+530 PTRLRVVAFNR
-541 RLELEAAELERIRR
+541 RLELEADTLDHVRR
-555 NALGGTAP
+555 TALSGTAP

-576 DALWAQSG
+576 DALWERSG
-584 AATRHTDPELAA
+584 AATRHSDPELAA
-596 ELRSSFDEDVTS
+596 ELRLSFDEDVST
-608 EDSFIAFLDA
+608 EDAFIEFLNA
-618 WWPELTPRAVLAAM
+618 WWPELTPKGVLAAM

-648 GEVRRVARSLRR
+648 GEVRRVARSLKR
-660 DGHSVHDIAMLDE
+660 DGWSVHDIAMLDE

-681 ARPRKKR
+681 ARPKKKR

-695 LTGLEELMP
+695 LTGLDELMP
-704 VREESQRERAER
+704 VREETQRERAER
-716 LAQERTEYAHVIV
+716 LAQERVEYAHVIV

-774 EALGTRPRRRFE
+774 EALGSRPRRRFT

-791 RNPAEIAELAAKVLA
+791 RNPAEIADLAAKVLA
-806 LAMPGSKAPSAVRS
+806 LALPGAESPRAVRS
-820 TGVEPRFTVVQKSL
+820 TGVVPRFVTTDKGAARGAL
-834 GETVRAEAAR
+834 AETVREETAR
-844 LLDLVD
+844 LLGQVD

-857 AMQRREEAAR
+857 AMNRREEARR
-867 WLAGLGERVVALGSL
+867 WLDGLGDRAVALGSL

-918 TQQLTVVSADRDQPD
+918 TQQLTVVSTDRDQPD
-933 GSGVPDLLRD
+933 GEGVPDLLRD

>member
-1 MRDREIS
+1 MAAQDAAVETAGPAVDPVRDTEHDSVRDREIG
-8 VEQEHLDRVYRRLE
+8 VEQRHLDQVYRRLE

-75 IDLLLG
+75 IDLLRG

-87 PDGAYTAVEP
+87 PDGAYTSVEP
-97 AEGAVRDDGTADI
+97 ADDAIGPGSTAEI

-123 SEYAPLVI
+123 SDYSPLVI
-131 DWRAPAAAPFYRST
+131 DWRAPAAAPFYRAT

-154 RRVIRSKGR
+154 RRVVRSKGR

-176 LKAFLDGGELAV
+176 LTASLDGAALAV

-198 GQARSHTMRD
+198 GQARGHTMRD
-208 IVASIQA
+208 IVSSIQA

-226 SVTYVEGGPGT
+226 SVTEVAGGPGT

-258 SGGILI
+258 AGGILV

-289 IRAIGSLVDGA
+289 IRAVGSLVDGA
-300 EATLYDSP
+300 EATAYDEP
-308 STARAKGSY
+308 AVARVKGSA
-317 RMLRVLRKAA
+317 RMLKVLRKAA
-327 RGALELGPAGMLGG
+327 RGALEGSFPAGPVPRARDQRGRQGQLAFGE
-341 ADGSGTG
+341 DLDG
-348 AGGGSASGSG
+348 AGDGDEDG
-358 ASGADASGAGAGGA
+358 GAGA
-372 DASGTG
+372 
-378 TGGANGTRS
+378 
-387 GRSAGNGTGS
+387 
-397 EMSGAEASGTGVG
+397 
-410 GANGTRS
+410 
-417 GRSAGNGTGSE
+417 
-428 MSGADASGSEAGEA
+428 
-442 EASGSGTSG
+442 
-451 ADASGTGTSGAY
+451 
-463 GTRSGRSGANGAGAG
+463 
-478 NGSGVGTAAANGR
+478 
-491 GSGTAPA
+491 
-498 SSGSAS
+498 
-504 ATAPTQLSFGD
+504 L
-515 DGDGES
+515 
-521 PAAPAPVGP
+521 PVR
-530 PTRLRVVAFGR
+530 TDLLRVVAFGR
-541 RLELEAAELERIRR
+541 RLELEAGELNRIRQSV
-555 NALGGTAP
+555 LSGTAP
-563 VNLLRPRARKLLL
+563 VNLLRPRARRLLL
-576 DALWAQSG
+576 DALWAKSG
-584 AATRHTDPELAA
+584 SAQRHTDAELAA

-608 EDSFIAFLDA
+608 EDSFLAFLDA
-618 WWPELTPRAVLAAM
+618 WWPELTPRGVLAAM
-632 ADERRLGRWA
+632 ADERRLGRWS
-642 RRILNP
+642 RRILNQ
-648 GEVRRVARSLRR
+648 GESRRLARSLKRLGP
-660 DGHSVHDIAMLDE
+660 DGGGPLSVHDVALLDE
-673 LQAILGTP
+673 LETLLGSP
-681 ARPRKKR
+681 PRPRKR
-688 ELDPLDQ
+688 RDLDPLDQ

-704 VREESQRERAER
+704 QREESQRERAER
-716 LAQERTEYAHVIV
+716 LAAERTEYAHVIV

-751 WTVVGDPAQSSW
+751 WTVVGDAAQSSW

-774 EALGTRPRRRFE
+774 EALGTRPRRRFT

-791 RNPAEIAELAAKVLA
+791 RNPAEIAELASKVLA
-806 LAMPGSKAPSAVRS
+806 LAMPGMESPRAVRS
-820 TGVEPRFTVVQKSL
+820 TGVRPRFRVVEN
-834 GETVRAEAAR
+834 GDPAATVRAEARR
-844 LLDLVD
+844 LLDQVD

-857 AMQRREEAAR
+857 AMNRREQAAR
-867 WLAGLGERVVALGSL
+867 WLAGLGDRVVALGSL

-918 TQQLTVVSADRDQPD
+918 TQQLTVVSGARDEPD
-933 GSGVPDLLRD
+933 AEGVPDLLRD

>member
-1 MRDREIS
+1 MAAQAQQESAVVPVHDSVRDREIR

-22 EKIHEAE
+22 EKISEAE
-29 FLMNDAAK
+29 FLMRDAAQ
-37 RGQVGTPGALAERDA
+37 RGHVGTPGALAERDA
-52 QVFRAGIHL
+52 QVFRAGVHL
-61 NRLNNEFEDFLFGR
+61 NRLHNEYEDFLFGR
-75 IDLLLG
+75 IDLLPG

-97 AEGAVRDDGTADI
+97 AEGAVRPDNTADI

-123 SEYAPLVI
+123 EDYAPLVI

-163 RVLGVEDDLMRPE
+163 RVQSVEDDLMRPE
-176 LKAFLDGGELAV
+176 LTASLDGRELAV

-198 GQARSHTMRD
+198 GQARTHTMRD

-258 SGGILI
+258 AGGILI

-300 EATLYDSP
+300 EATVYDSP
-308 STARAKGSY
+308 AVARIKGSY
-317 RMLRVLRKAA
+317 RMLRLLRKAA
-327 RGALELGPAGMLGG
+327 RGALELN
-341 ADGSGTG
+341 D
-348 AGGGSASGSG
+348 
-358 ASGADASGAGAGGA
+358 
-372 DASGTG
+372 
-378 TGGANGTRS
+378 
-387 GRSAGNGTGS
+387 
-397 EMSGAEASGTGVG
+397 
-410 GANGTRS
+410 
-417 GRSAGNGTGSE
+417 
-428 MSGADASGSEAGEA
+428 
-442 EASGSGTSG
+442 
-451 ADASGTGTSGAY
+451 
-463 GTRSGRSGANGAGAG
+463 
-478 NGSGVGTAAANGR
+478 
-491 GSGTAPA
+491 
-498 SSGSAS
+498 
-504 ATAPTQLSFGD
+504 
-515 DGDGES
+515 
-521 PAAPAPVGP
+521 P
-530 PTRLRVVAFGR
+530 PQRLRVVAFGR
-541 RLELEAAELERIRR
+541 RLELEAEELADVRR
-555 NALGGTAP
+555 TALGGTAP

-576 DALWAQSG
+576 DALWERSG
-584 AATRHTDPELAA
+584 AGNRHTDPELAA
-596 ELRSSFDEDVTS
+596 ELRSSFDEDITA
-608 EDSFIAFLDA
+608 EDDFTAFLDA
-618 WWPELTPRAVLAAM
+618 WWPELTPAAVLDVM

-642 RRILNP
+642 RRVLNP
-648 GEVRRVARSLRR
+648 GEVRKLARSLQR
-660 DGHSVHDIAMLDE
+660 DGRSVHDIALLDE
-673 LQAILGTP
+673 LQAILGAP

-688 ELDPLDQ
+688 EIDPLDQ

-704 VREESQRERAER
+704 VREETQRERAER
-716 LAQERTEYAHVIV
+716 LAQERVEYAHVIV

-763 SDPDEAAEARD
+763 SDPDEAAQARD

-791 RNPAEIAELAAKVLA
+791 RNPAEIAELASKVLA
-806 LAMPGSKAPSAVRS
+806 LAMPGSESPRAVRS
-820 TGVEPRFTVVQKSL
+820 TGVEPRFAVAPGAL
-834 GETVRAEAAR
+834 GDTVRAEAAR
-844 LLDLVD
+844 LLERVD

-857 AMQRREEAAR
+857 AMRRREEARR
-867 WLAGLGERVVALGSL
+867 WLDGLGDRVVALGSL

-918 TQQLTVVSADRDQPD
+918 TQQLTVVSAERDEPD
-933 GSGVPDLLRD
+933 AAGVPDLLRD

>member
-1 MRDREIS
+1 MAAQAPQETALDSLRDREIG

-29 FLMNDAAK
+29 FLMNDAAQ

-97 AEGAVRDDGTADI
+97 AEGAVREDNTADI

-123 SEYAPLVI
+123 QDYAPLVI

-163 RVLGVEDDLMRPE
+163 KVLGVEDDLMRPE
-176 LKAFLDGGELAV
+176 LTAFLDGRELPV

-258 SGGILI
+258 AGGILI

-289 IRAIGSLVDGA
+289 IRAIGSLVEGA

-308 STARAKGSY
+308 SAARAKGSS
-317 RMLRVLRKAA
+317 RMLKVLRKAA
-327 RGALELGPAGMLGG
+327 RGALELN
-341 ADGSGTG
+341 DS
-348 AGGGSASGSG
+348 
-358 ASGADASGAGAGGA
+358 
-372 DASGTG
+372 
-378 TGGANGTRS
+378 
-387 GRSAGNGTGS
+387 
-397 EMSGAEASGTGVG
+397 
-410 GANGTRS
+410 
-417 GRSAGNGTGSE
+417 
-428 MSGADASGSEAGEA
+428 
-442 EASGSGTSG
+442 
-451 ADASGTGTSGAY
+451 
-463 GTRSGRSGANGAGAG
+463 
-478 NGSGVGTAAANGR
+478 
-491 GSGTAPA
+491 
-498 SSGSAS
+498 
-504 ATAPTQLSFGD
+504 
-515 DGDGES
+515 
-521 PAAPAPVGP
+521 

-541 RLELEAAELERIRR
+541 RLELEADELAGIRR
-555 NALGGTAP
+555 AALGGTAP

-576 DALWAQSG
+576 DALWERSG
-584 AATRHTDPELAA
+584 AAGRHTDPELAA
-596 ELRSSFDEDVTS
+596 ELRSSFDEDITS
-608 EDSFIAFLDA
+608 EDAFTAFLDA
-618 WWPELTPRAVLAAM
+618 WWPELTPAAVLSAM

-648 GEVRRVARSLRR
+648 GEVRKVARSLRR
-660 DGHSVHDIAMLDE
+660 DGYSVHDIAMLDE
-673 LQAILGTP
+673 LQAVLGAP

-716 LAQERTEYAHVIV
+716 LAAERTEYAHVIV

-806 LAMPGSKAPSAVRS
+806 LAMPGSASPKAVRS
-820 TGVEPRFTVVQKSL
+820 TGVEPRFTIVEGTL
-834 GETVRAEAAR
+834 GDTVRGEAAR
-844 LLDLVD
+844 LLERVD

-857 AMQRREEAAR
+857 AMQRREEARR
-867 WLAGLGERVVALGSL
+867 WLAGLGDRVVALGSL

-918 TQQLTVVSADRDQPD
+918 TQQLTVVSAERDEPD
-933 GSGVPDLLRD
+933 GAGVPDLLRD

>member
-1 MRDREIS
+1 MAAQAQQGTAVDPVHDSVRDREIR

-29 FLMNDAAK
+29 FLMRDAAR
-37 RGQVGTPGALAERDA
+37 RGHVGTPGALAERDA

-61 NRLNNEFEDFLFGR
+61 NRLNNEYEDFLFGR
-75 IDLLLG
+75 IDLLPG
-81 KDGKKG
+81 KDGRKG

-97 AEGAVRDDGTADI
+97 AEGAVRPDNTADI

-123 SEYAPLVI
+123 EDYAPLVI

-163 RVLGVEDDLMRPE
+163 RVQSVEDDLMRPE
-176 LKAFLDGGELAV
+176 LTASLDGRELPV

-198 GQARSHTMRD
+198 GQARTHTMRD

-258 SGGILI
+258 AGGILI

-308 STARAKGSY
+308 SVARAKGSY
-317 RMLRVLRKAA
+317 RMLKVLRKAA
-327 RGALELGPAGMLGG
+327 RGALEPH
-341 ADGSGTG
+341 D
-348 AGGGSASGSG
+348 
-358 ASGADASGAGAGGA
+358 
-372 DASGTG
+372 
-378 TGGANGTRS
+378 
-387 GRSAGNGTGS
+387 
-397 EMSGAEASGTGVG
+397 
-410 GANGTRS
+410 
-417 GRSAGNGTGSE
+417 
-428 MSGADASGSEAGEA
+428 
-442 EASGSGTSG
+442 
-451 ADASGTGTSGAY
+451 
-463 GTRSGRSGANGAGAG
+463 
-478 NGSGVGTAAANGR
+478 
-491 GSGTAPA
+491 
-498 SSGSAS
+498 
-504 ATAPTQLSFGD
+504 
-515 DGDGES
+515 S
-521 PAAPAPVGP
+521 PQ
-530 PTRLRVVAFGR
+530 RLRVVAFGR
-541 RLELEAAELERIRR
+541 RLELEAGELADIRR
-555 NALGGTAP
+555 TALGGTAP

-576 DALWAQSG
+576 DALWQRSG
-584 AATRHTDPELAA
+584 AGNRHTDPELAA
-596 ELRSSFDEDVTS
+596 ELRASFDEDITT
-608 EDSFIAFLDA
+608 EDDFIAFLDA
-618 WWPELTPRAVLAAM
+618 WWPELTPAAVLDAM

-648 GEVRRVARSLRR
+648 GEVRKVARALKRGGR
-660 DGHSVHDIAMLDE
+660 SVHDIAMLDE
-673 LQAILGTP
+673 LQAIVGAP
-681 ARPRKKR
+681 ARPRRKR
-688 ELDPLDQ
+688 DLDPLDQ

-704 VREESQRERAER
+704 VREETQRERAER
-716 LAQERTEYAHVIV
+716 LAQERVEYAHVIV

-763 SDPDEAAEARD
+763 SDPDEAAQARD
-774 EALGTRPRRRFE
+774 EALGSRPRRRFE

-791 RNPAEIAELAAKVLA
+791 RNPAEIAELASKVLA
-806 LAMPGSKAPSAVRS
+806 LAMPGSVSPKAVRS
-820 TGVEPRFTVVQKSL
+820 TGVEPRFAVAAGPL

-844 LLDLVD
+844 LLERVD

-857 AMQRREEAAR
+857 AMQRREEARR
-867 WLAGLGERVVALGSL
+867 WLDGLGDRVMALGSL
-882 EAKGLEYDATVVVSP
+882 EAKGLEYDATIVVSP

-918 TQQLTVVSADRDQPD
+918 TQQLTVVSAERDEPD
-933 GSGVPDLLRD
+933 PDGVPDLLRD

>member
-1 MRDREIS
+1 MLSTSEGEPVAAQVGQKTTLGQAVADSARDEEIL
-8 VEQEHLDRVYRRLE
+8 VEQRHLDRVYRRLE

-29 FLMNDAAK
+29 FLMHDAAR

-52 QVFRAGIHL
+52 LVFRAGIHL

-75 IDLLLG
+75 VDLLLG

-97 AEGAVRDDGTADI
+97 ADGAVRPDHTADI

-123 SEYAPLVI
+123 ADYSPLVI
-131 DWRAPAAAPFYRST
+131 DWRAPAAAPFYRAT

-176 LKAFLDGGELAV
+176 LTAYLDGRELPV

-198 GQARSHTMRD
+198 GRARTHSMRD
-208 IVASIQA
+208 IVSSIQA

-258 SGGILI
+258 AGGILI

-289 IRAIGSLVDGA
+289 IRALGSLVDGA
-300 EATLYDSP
+300 EAALYDSP
-308 STARAKGSY
+308 ATARVKGSL
-317 RMLRVLRKAA
+317 RMLKVLRKAA
-327 RGALELGPAGMLGG
+327 RGALEGGG
-341 ADGSGTG
+341 A
-348 AGGGSASGSG
+348 
-358 ASGADASGAGAGGA
+358 
-372 DASGTG
+372 
-378 TGGANGTRS
+378 
-387 GRSAGNGTGS
+387 
-397 EMSGAEASGTGVG
+397 
-410 GANGTRS
+410 
-417 GRSAGNGTGSE
+417 
-428 MSGADASGSEAGEA
+428 
-442 EASGSGTSG
+442 
-451 ADASGTGTSGAY
+451 
-463 GTRSGRSGANGAGAG
+463 
-478 NGSGVGTAAANGR
+478 
-491 GSGTAPA
+491 
-498 SSGSAS
+498 
-504 ATAPTQLSFGD
+504 
-515 DGDGES
+515 
-521 PAAPAPVGP
+521 PV
-530 PTRLRVVAFGR
+530 RLRVVAFNR
-541 RLELEAAELERIRR
+541 RLELEAAELEEIRR
-555 NALGGTAP
+555 TALGGTAP

-576 DALWAQSG
+576 DALWAKSG
-584 AATRHTDPELAA
+584 AGSRHTDPELAA
-596 ELRSSFDEDVTS
+596 ELRSSFDEDVST
-608 EDSFIAFLDA
+608 EDPFTDFLDA
-618 WWPELTPRAVLAAM
+618 WWPELTPRGVLRAM

-642 RRILNP
+642 RRVLNP
-648 GEVRRVARSLRR
+648 GEVRRIAKSLRR
-660 DGHSVHDIAMLDE
+660 EGLTVHDVALLDE
-673 LQAILGTP
+673 LQAILGVP
-681 ARPRKKR
+681 ARPRRRR
-688 ELDPLDQ
+688 EADPLDQ

-729 DEAQDLTPMQ
+729 DEAQDVTPMQ
-739 WRMVGRRGRHAT
+739 WRMLGRRGRHAT

-763 SDPDEAAEARD
+763 SDPDEAAAARD
-774 EALGTRPRRRFE
+774 EALGSRPRRRFT

-791 RNPAEIAELAAKVLA
+791 RNPAEIAELAARVLA
-806 LAMPGSKAPSAVRS
+806 LAMPGSASPSAVRS
-820 TGVEPRFTVVQKSL
+820 TGVEPRFAL
-834 GETVRAEAAR
+834 MGETFAGSVREEAAR
-844 LLDLVD
+844 LLERVD

-857 AMQRREEAAR
+857 PMRRREEAAR
-867 WLAGLGERVVALGSL
+867 WLAGLGDRVVALGSL
-882 EAKGLEYDATVVVSP
+882 EAKGLEYDATVVVLP

-918 TQQLTVVSADRDQPD
+918 TQELTVLSGERDLPD
-933 GSGVPDLLRD
+933 EHGVPDLLRD

>member
-1 MRDREIS
+1 MAAQAQQDSAVDSDRDAVRDAPVRDDSVRDEPVSDAPVRDDSVRDREIS
-8 VEQEHLDRVYRRLE
+8 REQAHLDRVYRRLE

-29 FLMNDAAK
+29 FLMDDAAR

-52 QVFRAGIHL
+52 QVFRAGVHL
-61 NRLNNEFEDFLFGR
+61 NRLNSEFEDFLFGR
-75 IDLLLG
+75 IDLLRG
-81 KDGKKG
+81 KDGKRG

-97 AEGAVRDDGTADI
+97 AEGAVRPDSTADI

-123 SEYAPLVI
+123 AEYAPLVI

-176 LKAFLDGGELAV
+176 ITAYLDGEELPV

-198 GQARSHTMRD
+198 GQARTHSMRD

-226 SVTYVEGGPGT
+226 SVAQVEGGPGT

-289 IRAIGSLVDGA
+289 IRAIGSLVDEA
-300 EATLYDSP
+300 EATLYDTP
-308 STARAKGSY
+308 STARAKGSA
-317 RMLRVLRKAA
+317 RMLKVLRRAA
-327 RGALELGPAGMLGG
+327 RGALEHPG
-341 ADGSGTG
+341 
-348 AGGGSASGSG
+348 
-358 ASGADASGAGAGGA
+358 
-372 DASGTG
+372 
-378 TGGANGTRS
+378 
-387 GRSAGNGTGS
+387 
-397 EMSGAEASGTGVG
+397 
-410 GANGTRS
+410 
-417 GRSAGNGTGSE
+417 
-428 MSGADASGSEAGEA
+428 
-442 EASGSGTSG
+442 
-451 ADASGTGTSGAY
+451 
-463 GTRSGRSGANGAGAG
+463 
-478 NGSGVGTAAANGR
+478 
-491 GSGTAPA
+491 
-498 SSGSAS
+498 
-504 ATAPTQLSFGD
+504 
-515 DGDGES
+515 
-521 PAAPAPVGP
+521 APV
-530 PTRLRVVAFGR
+530 RLRVVAFGR
-541 RLELEAAELERIRR
+541 RLELEAEELAEIRR
-555 NALGGTAP
+555 NVLTGTAP

-576 DALWAQSG
+576 DALWAKSG
-584 AATRHTDPELAA
+584 GATRHTDPELAA

-608 EDSFIAFLDA
+608 EDPFVAFLDA
-618 WWPELTPRAVLAAM
+618 WWPELTPRSVLAAM
-632 ADERRLGRWA
+632 ADEKRLGRWS
-642 RRILNP
+642 RRVLNP

-660 DGHSVHDIAMLDE
+660 DGYSVHDIALLDE
-673 LQAILGTP
+673 LHAVLGAP
-681 ARPRKKR
+681 ARPRKRR

-704 VREESQRERAER
+704 QREETRRERAER
-716 LAQERTEYAHVIV
+716 LAQERVEYAHVIV

-763 SDPDEAAEARD
+763 SDPDEAAAARD
-774 EALGTRPRRRFE
+774 EALGSRPRRRFE

-791 RNPAEIAELAAKVLA
+791 RNPAEIADLAARVLA
-806 LAMPGSKAPSAVRS
+806 LAMPGAAAPRAVRS
-820 TGVEPRFTVVQKSL
+820 TGVEPRFAVVRDTL
-834 GETVRAEAAR
+834 AATVREEAAR
-844 LLDLVD
+844 LLERVD

-857 AMQRREEAAR
+857 AMDRREEARR
-867 WLAGLGERVVALGSL
+867 WLAGLGDRVVALGSL

-918 TQQLTVVSADRDQPD
+918 TQQLTVVSGERDEPD
-933 GSGVPDLLRD
+933 AAGVPDLLRD

>member
-1 MRDREIS
+1 
-8 VEQEHLDRVYRRLE
+8 
-22 EKIHEAE
+22 
-29 FLMNDAAK
+29 
-37 RGQVGTPGALAERDA
+37 
-52 QVFRAGIHL
+52 
-61 NRLNNEFEDFLFGR
+61 
-75 IDLLLG
+75 
-81 KDGKKG
+81 
-87 PDGAYTAVEP
+87 
-97 AEGAVRDDGTADI
+97 
-110 AETLHIG
+110 
-117 RIGVLD
+117 
-123 SEYAPLVI
+123 
-131 DWRAPAAAPFYRST
+131 
-145 PVDPGRVVR
+145 
-154 RRVIRSKGR
+154 VIRSKGR

-176 LKAFLDGGELAV
+176 LRAFLDGRELPV

-258 SGGILI
+258 AGGILI

-289 IRAIGSLVDGA
+289 IRAIGSLVDGV

-308 STARAKGSY
+308 AVARAKGSY
-317 RMLRVLRKAA
+317 RMLKVLRKAA
-327 RGALELGPAGMLGG
+327 RGALEV
-341 ADGSGTG
+341 GSHS
-348 AGGGSASGSG
+348 GGSSSGQL
-358 ASGADASGAGAGGA
+358 AF
-372 DASGTG
+372 
-378 TGGANGTRS
+378 
-387 GRSAGNGTGS
+387 
-397 EMSGAEASGTGVG
+397 
-410 GANGTRS
+410 
-417 GRSAGNGTGSE
+417 
-428 MSGADASGSEAGEA
+428 GEDD
-442 EASGSGTSG
+442 TS
-451 ADASGTGTSGAY
+451 T
-463 GTRSGRSGANGAGAG
+463 
-478 NGSGVGTAAANGR
+478 
-491 GSGTAPA
+491 A
-498 SSGSAS
+498 SS
-504 ATAPTQLSFGD
+504 TT
-515 DGDGES
+515 
-521 PAAPAPVGP
+521 P

-541 RLELEAAELERIRR
+541 RLELEADELENIRR
-555 NALGGTAP
+555 NALSGTAP

-576 DALWAQSG
+576 DALWARSG
-584 AATRHTDPELAA
+584 AGTRHTDPELAA
-596 ELRSSFDEDVTS
+596 ELRSSFDEDITS
-608 EDSFIAFLDA
+608 EDSFIEFLDA
-618 WWPELTPRAVLAAM
+618 WWPELTPKAVLAAM

-660 DGHSVHDIAMLDE
+660 DGLSVHDIAMLDE
-673 LQAILGTP
+673 LQAVLGTP
-681 ARPRKKR
+681 ARPRKRR
-688 ELDPLDQ
+688 ELDPLDH

-716 LAQERTEYAHVIV
+716 LAQERVEYAHVIV

-774 EALGTRPRRRFE
+774 EALGTRPRRRFQ

-791 RNPAEIAELAAKVLA
+791 RNPSEIADLAAKVLA
-806 LAMPGSKAPSAVRS
+806 LAMPGSTAPSAVRS
-820 TGVEPRFTVVQKSL
+820 TGVQPRFVTTNSGRGAVTRKSL
-834 GETVRAEAAR
+834 GETVREEAAR

-857 AMQRREEAAR
+857 AMNRREEAAR
-867 WLAGLGERVVALGSL
+867 WLTGLGDRVVALGSL

-918 TQQLTVVSADRDQPD
+918 TQQLTVVSAERDQPD
-933 GSGVPDLLRD
+933 RDGVPDLLRD

>member
-1 MRDREIS
+1 MAVQAQRQDAVGSVHDSVRDREIS

-29 FLMNDAAK
+29 FLMQDAAR

-75 IDLLLG
+75 IDLLTG

-97 AEGAVRDDGTADI
+97 AEGAVRPDNTADI

-123 SEYAPLVI
+123 QDYTPLVI

-176 LKAFLDGGELAV
+176 LTAYLDGDELPV

-258 SGGILI
+258 AGGILI

-289 IRAIGSLVDGA
+289 IRAIGSLVDGS

-308 STARAKGSY
+308 SVARAKGSS
-317 RMLRVLRKAA
+317 RMLKVLRKAA
-327 RGALELGPAGMLGG
+327 RGALELNDPPA
-341 ADGSGTG
+341 
-348 AGGGSASGSG
+348 
-358 ASGADASGAGAGGA
+358 
-372 DASGTG
+372 
-378 TGGANGTRS
+378 
-387 GRSAGNGTGS
+387 
-397 EMSGAEASGTGVG
+397 
-410 GANGTRS
+410 
-417 GRSAGNGTGSE
+417 
-428 MSGADASGSEAGEA
+428 
-442 EASGSGTSG
+442 
-451 ADASGTGTSGAY
+451 
-463 GTRSGRSGANGAGAG
+463 
-478 NGSGVGTAAANGR
+478 
-491 GSGTAPA
+491 
-498 SSGSAS
+498 
-504 ATAPTQLSFGD
+504 
-515 DGDGES
+515 
-521 PAAPAPVGP
+521 
-530 PTRLRVVAFGR
+530 RLRVVAFGR
-541 RLELEAAELERIRR
+541 RLELQARELDGIRR
-555 NALGGTAP
+555 LALGGTAP

-576 DALWAQSG
+576 DALWEQSG
-584 AATRHTDPELAA
+584 AAGRHSDPELAA
-596 ELRSSFDEDVTS
+596 ELRSSFDEDITS
-608 EDSFIAFLDA
+608 EDAFIAFLDA
-618 WWPELTPRAVLAAM
+618 WWPELTPAAVLDAM
-632 ADERRLGRWA
+632 SDERRLGRWA

-648 GEVRRVARSLRR
+648 GEVRKVARSLRR
-660 DGHSVHDIAMLDE
+660 EGRTVHDIALLDE
-673 LQAILGTP
+673 LQAVLGAP
-681 ARPRKKR
+681 ARPRRKR

-704 VREESQRERAER
+704 MREESQRERAER
-716 LAQERTEYAHVIV
+716 LAQERVEYAHVIV

-791 RNPAEIAELAAKVLA
+791 RNPAEIAELASKVLA
-806 LAMPGSKAPSAVRS
+806 LAMPGSVSPKAVRS
-820 TGVEPRFTVVQKSL
+820 TGVEPRFTVVEDTL
-834 GETVRAEAAR
+834 GATVRDEAAR
-844 LLDLVD
+844 LLERVD

-857 AMQRREEAAR
+857 AMQRREEACR
-867 WLAGLGERVVALGSL
+867 WLAGLGDRVVALGSL

-918 TQQLTVVSADRDQPD
+918 TQQLTVVSADRDEPD
-933 GSGVPDLLRD
+933 AAGVPDLLRD

>member
-1 MRDREIS
+1 MVGSVVDTVRDREIG

-52 QVFRAGIHL
+52 QVFRAGVHL

-75 IDLLLG
+75 IDLLYG

-87 PDGAYTAVEP
+87 PDGAYTSVEP
-97 AEGAVRDDGTADI
+97 ADDAVRQDGARQVADI
-110 AETLHIG
+110 GETLHIG

-123 SEYAPLVI
+123 SDYAPLVI

-163 RVLGVEDDLMRPE
+163 KVLGVEDDLMRPE
-176 LKAFLDGGELAV
+176 LTATLDGAELPV

-258 SGGILI
+258 AGGILI

-289 IRAIGSLVDGA
+289 IRAVGSLVDGA
-300 EATLYDSP
+300 EASAYDDP
-308 STARAKGSY
+308 AVARVKGSS
-317 RMLRVLRKAA
+317 RMLKVLRKAA
-327 RGALELGPAGMLGG
+327 RGALELSGPARP
-341 ADGSGTG
+341 A
-348 AGGGSASGSG
+348 ASGPG
-358 ASGADASGAGAGGA
+358 GQLAFGDEPDAGADA
-372 DASGTG
+372 T
-378 TGGANGTRS
+378 
-387 GRSAGNGTGS
+387 
-397 EMSGAEASGTGVG
+397 AETPS
-410 GANGTRS
+410 
-417 GRSAGNGTGSE
+417 
-428 MSGADASGSEAGEA
+428 
-442 EASGSGTSG
+442 
-451 ADASGTGTSGAY
+451 
-463 GTRSGRSGANGAGAG
+463 
-478 NGSGVGTAAANGR
+478 
-491 GSGTAPA
+491 
-498 SSGSAS
+498 
-504 ATAPTQLSFGD
+504 
-515 DGDGES
+515 
-521 PAAPAPVGP
+521 
-530 PTRLRVVAFGR
+530 RLRVVAFGR
-541 RLELEAAELERIRR
+541 RLELEADDLQRIRH
-555 NALGGTAP
+555 NVLGGAAP
-563 VNLLRPRARKLLL
+563 VNMLRPRARRLLL
-576 DALWAQSG
+576 DALYAKSG
-584 AATRHTDPELAA
+584 NGGRHSDPELAA
-596 ELRSSFDEDVTS
+596 ELRSSFDEDVAS

-618 WWPELTPRAVLAAM
+618 WWPELTPRGVLKAM
-632 ADERRLGRWA
+632 ADERTLGRWA
-642 RRILNP
+642 RRVLNP
-648 GEVRRVARSLRR
+648 GEVRKVARSLKREAY
-660 DGHSVHDIAMLDE
+660 SVHDVALLDE
-673 LQAILGTP
+673 LHTLLGTP
-681 ARPRKKR
+681 ARPRKRR

-704 VREESQRERAER
+704 QREETQRERAER
-716 LAQERTEYAHVIV
+716 LAAERTEYAHVIV

-739 WRMVGRRGRHAT
+739 WRMIGRRGRHAT

-763 SDPDEAAEARD
+763 SSPDEAAEARD
-774 EALGTRPRRRFE
+774 EALGSRPRRRFE

-806 LAMPGSKAPSAVRS
+806 LAMPGMQSPSAVRS
-820 TGVEPRFTVVQKSL
+820 TGVRPRFSVVRDGDLAQ
-834 GETVRAEAAR
+834 TVRAEAQR
-844 LLDLVD
+844 LLDQVD

-857 AMQRREEAAR
+857 AMNRRDQAAR

-918 TQQLTVVSADRDQPD
+918 TQQLTVISDRRDDPD
-933 GSGVPDLLRD
+933 TAGVPDLLRD

>member
-1 MRDREIS
+1 MAAQAQQETAVGSVHDLAQDSLRDREIS

-29 FLMNDAAK
+29 FLMHDAAK

-52 QVFRAGIHL
+52 QVFRAGVHL

-97 AEGAVRDDGTADI
+97 AEGAVREDGTADI

-123 SEYAPLVI
+123 QDYTPLVI

-176 LKAFLDGGELAV
+176 LKAYLQGDELPA

-198 GQARSHTMRD
+198 GQARTHTMRD

-258 SGGILI
+258 AGGILI

-289 IRAIGSLVDGA
+289 IRAIGSLVEGA

-308 STARAKGSY
+308 SVARAKGSY
-317 RMLRVLRKAA
+317 RMLKVLRKAA
-327 RGALELGPAGMLGG
+327 RGALELGPGGG
-341 ADGSGTG
+341 A
-348 AGGGSASGSG
+348 APP
-358 ASGADASGAGAGGA
+358 AGAGRA
-372 DASGTG
+372 GTG
-378 TGGANGTRS
+378 
-387 GRSAGNGTGS
+387 
-397 EMSGAEASGTGVG
+397 
-410 GANGTRS
+410 
-417 GRSAGNGTGSE
+417 
-428 MSGADASGSEAGEA
+428 
-442 EASGSGTSG
+442 
-451 ADASGTGTSGAY
+451 
-463 GTRSGRSGANGAGAG
+463 
-478 NGSGVGTAAANGR
+478 
-491 GSGTAPA
+491 
-498 SSGSAS
+498 
-504 ATAPTQLSFGD
+504 QLAFGD
-515 DGDGES
+515 DDTDV
-521 PAAPAPVGP
+521 PAQTHTGP

-541 RLELEAAELERIRR
+541 RLELEADELEHVRR
-555 NALGGTAP
+555 TALGGTAP

-576 DALWAQSG
+576 DALWDRSG
-584 AATRHTDPELAA
+584 AGSRHTDPELAA
-596 ELRSSFDEDVTS
+596 ELRSSFDEDVSS
-608 EDSFIAFLDA
+608 EDSFLAFLDA
-618 WWPELTPRAVLAAM
+618 WWPELTPKAVLTAM

-648 GEVRRVARSLRR
+648 GEVRRVARSLKR

-673 LQAILGTP
+673 LQAILGAP
-681 ARPRKKR
+681 ARPKKKR
-688 ELDPLDQ
+688 EADPLDQ

-820 TGVEPRFTVVQKSL
+820 TGIEPRFGVVQDTL
-834 GETVRAEAAR
+834 EQTVRAEAQR

-857 AMQRREEAAR
+857 AMHRRAEAAR
-867 WLAGLGERVVALGSL
+867 WLAGLGDRVVALGSL

-918 TQQLTVVSADRDQPD
+918 TQQLTVVSGERDQPD
-933 GSGVPDLLRD
+933 AAGVPDLLRD

>member
-1 MRDREIS
+1 M
-8 VEQEHLDRVYRRLE
+8 H
-22 EKIHEAE
+22 
-29 FLMNDAAK
+29 DAAR

-52 QVFRAGIHL
+52 QVFRAGVHL

-75 IDLLLG
+75 IDLLPG

-97 AEGAVRDDGTADI
+97 AEGAVRPDNTADI

-123 SEYAPLVI
+123 EDYAPLVI

-176 LKAFLDGGELAV
+176 LKASLDGGELPV

-198 GQARSHTMRD
+198 GQARTHTMRD

-258 SGGILI
+258 AGGILI

-289 IRAIGSLVDGA
+289 IRAIGSLVEGA

-308 STARAKGSY
+308 AVARAKGSS
-317 RMLRVLRKAA
+317 RMLKVLRKAA
-327 RGALELGPAGMLGG
+327 RGALE
-341 ADGSGTG
+341 
-348 AGGGSASGSG
+348 
-358 ASGADASGAGAGGA
+358 
-372 DASGTG
+372 
-378 TGGANGTRS
+378 
-387 GRSAGNGTGS
+387 GN
-397 EMSGAEASGTGVG
+397 
-410 GANGTRS
+410 
-417 GRSAGNGTGSE
+417 
-428 MSGADASGSEAGEA
+428 D
-442 EASGSGTSG
+442 
-451 ADASGTGTSGAY
+451 
-463 GTRSGRSGANGAGAG
+463 
-478 NGSGVGTAAANGR
+478 
-491 GSGTAPA
+491 
-498 SSGSAS
+498 
-504 ATAPTQLSFGD
+504 
-515 DGDGES
+515 S
-521 PAAPAPVGP
+521 PE
-530 PTRLRVVAFGR
+530 RLRVVAFGR
-541 RLELEAAELERIRR
+541 RLELGAGELADIRR
-555 NALGGTAP
+555 TALGGTAP

-576 DALWAQSG
+576 DALWERSG
-584 AATRHTDPELAA
+584 AAGRHTDPELAA
-596 ELRSSFDEDVTS
+596 ELRSSFDEDIAS
-608 EDSFIAFLDA
+608 EDDFIAFLDA
-618 WWPELTPRAVLAAM
+618 WWPELTPAAVLGAM
-632 ADERRLGRWA
+632 ADEKRLGRWS
-642 RRILNP
+642 RRVLNP
-648 GEVRRVARSLRR
+648 GEVRKVARSLQR
-660 DGHSVHDIAMLDE
+660 DGRSVHDIALLDE
-673 LQAILGTP
+673 LQAILGAP

-688 ELDPLDQ
+688 EIDPLDQ

-716 LAQERTEYAHVIV
+716 LAQERVEYAHVIV

-763 SDPDEAAEARD
+763 SDPDEAAQARD

-791 RNPAEIAELAAKVLA
+791 RNPAEIAELASKVLA
-806 LAMPGSKAPSAVRS
+806 LAMPGSESPRAVRS
-820 TGVEPRFTVVQKSL
+820 TGVEPRFSVAGDSL
-834 GETVRAEAAR
+834 GGTVRAEAAR
-844 LLDLVD
+844 LLDRVD

-857 AMQRREEAAR
+857 AMQRREEARR
-867 WLAGLGERVVALGSL
+867 WLDGLGDRVVALGSL
-882 EAKGLEYDATVVVSP
+882 EAKGLEYDATIVVSP

-918 TQQLTVVSADRDQPD
+918 TQQLTVISQERDEPD
-933 GSGVPDLLRD
+933 AAGVPDLLRD

>member
-1 MRDREIS
+1 MAAQDAAVESAGSVVDPVRDKGNDAISDPAHGTWEDPARGAGADSVRDREIG
-8 VEQEHLDRVYRRLE
+8 VEQEHLDQVYRRLE

-75 IDLLLG
+75 VDLLPG

-87 PDGAYTAVEP
+87 PDGAYTSVEP
-97 AEGAVRDDGTADI
+97 ADDAVRADDTADI
-110 AETLHIG
+110 GETLHIG

-123 SEYAPLVI
+123 SDYSPLVI

-163 RVLGVEDDLMRPE
+163 KVLGVEDDLMRPE
-176 LKAFLDGGELAV
+176 LTATLNGAALPV

-208 IVASIQA
+208 IVSSIQA

-226 SVTYVEGGPGT
+226 SVTEVSGGPGT

-258 SGGILI
+258 AGGILV

-289 IRAIGSLVDGA
+289 IRAVGSLVDGA
-300 EATLYDSP
+300 EATAYDEPAVS
-308 STARAKGSY
+308 RVKGSA
-317 RMLRVLRKAA
+317 RMLKVLRKAA
-327 RGALELGPAGMLGG
+327 RGALEGERA
-341 ADGSGTG
+341 S
-348 AGGGSASGSG
+348 AGGRG
-358 ASGADASGAGAGGA
+358 
-372 DASGTG
+372 
-378 TGGANGTRS
+378 
-387 GRSAGNGTGS
+387 
-397 EMSGAEASGTGVG
+397 
-410 GANGTRS
+410 
-417 GRSAGNGTGSE
+417 
-428 MSGADASGSEAGEA
+428 
-442 EASGSGTSG
+442 
-451 ADASGTGTSGAY
+451 
-463 GTRSGRSGANGAGAG
+463 
-478 NGSGVGTAAANGR
+478 GR
-491 GSGTAPA
+491 G
-498 SSGSAS
+498 GSRNA
-504 ATAPTQLSFGD
+504 AGQGAAGQLAFGD
-515 DGDGES
+515 DEPRPGADNATG
-521 PAAPAPVGP
+521 ATGRGAT
-530 PTRLRVVAFGR
+530 PTRLRVVALGR
-541 RLELEAAELERIRR
+541 RLELESDELHRIRQS
-555 NALGGTAP
+555 ALGGTAP

-576 DALWAQSG
+576 DALWAKSG
-584 AATRHTDPELAA
+584 AAARAGEYVAKGDAELAA
-596 ELRSSFDEDVTS
+596 ELRGGFDDDVTT
-608 EDSFIAFLDA
+608 EDSFIEFLDA
-618 WWPELTPRAVLAAM
+618 WWPELTARGVLAAM

-648 GEVRRVARSLRR
+648 NETRKVARSLRR
-660 DGHSVHDIAMLDE
+660 VGPDGTGPLSVHDVAILDE
-673 LQAILGTP
+673 LEQLLGSP
-681 ARPRKKR
+681 PRQRKR
-688 ELDPLDQ
+688 RDLDPLDQ

-704 VREESQRERAER
+704 QREESQRERAER
-716 LAQERTEYAHVIV
+716 LAAERTEYAHVIV

-751 WTVVGDPAQSSW
+751 WTVVGDAAQSSW

-774 EALGTRPRRRFE
+774 EALGNRPRRHFT

-791 RNPAEIAELAAKVLA
+791 RNPAEIAALAAKVLA
-806 LAMPGSKAPSAVRS
+806 LAMPGMESPAAVRS
-820 TGVEPRFTVVQKSL
+820 TGVEPRFSAVRDGDLAQVVR
-834 GETVRAEAAR
+834 EEAAR
-844 LLDLVD
+844 LLDRVD
-850 GTVGVVV
+850 GTIGVVV
-857 AMQRREEAAR
+857 AMGRREQAAR
-867 WLAGLGERVVALGSL
+867 WLAGLGDRVVALGSL

-918 TQQLTVVSADRDQPD
+918 TQQLTVVSADRDDPD
-933 GSGVPDLLRD
+933 ERGVPDLLRD